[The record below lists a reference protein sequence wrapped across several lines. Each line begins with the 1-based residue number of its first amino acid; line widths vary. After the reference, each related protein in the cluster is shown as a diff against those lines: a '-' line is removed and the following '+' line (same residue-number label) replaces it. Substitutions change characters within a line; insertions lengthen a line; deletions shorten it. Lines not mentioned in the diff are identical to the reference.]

1 MASAIEQVLK
11 KKIIPVVAIHD
22 AAQSDALAEALISGG
37 LPCAEITFRTAAAPD
52 AIYAMAQRGD
62 MLVTRAKEDLGYTP
76 TPLEQGLMET
86 AEWMKELSEI
96 VTTPLETPLP
106 AGMDMVPDLDEG
118 AV

>member
-62 MLVTRAKEDLGYTP
+62 FEV
-76 TPLEQGLMET
+76 
-86 AEWMKELSEI
+86 
-96 VTTPLETPLP
+96 
-106 AGMDMVPDLDEG
+106 
-118 AV
+118 